1 MADDNKLFSFQG
13 YVYLG
18 GLSGR
23 KIVDPFWV
31 GDATMTIAL
40 ETESVEHNESFS
52 GQRLPYG
59 RLTTKKSATAT
70 LTLFEAKTDNLA
82 LALYGSNVPVTAGA
96 ATAEPLPAATAGS
109 LIELDHAMVSD
120 LVITDSTASPV
131 TLTEGQHY
139 AIENAAGGLVK
150 ILDLTS
156 LTQPLKAAYNYT
168 AADRTG
174 MFTSTPPERFLKM
187 VGVNTLNSAPVVVDL
202 YRVRF
207 DPASELAL
215 HHDEFGS
222 FELSGSLLA
231 VAGLMN
237 DALGGFGAITLGHA
251 A

>member
-1 MADDNKLFSFQG
+1 MADDNQLFSFQG

-18 GLSGR
+18 ELSGR
-23 KIVDPFWV
+23 KITNPFWV
-31 GDATMTIAL
+31 GDATMSITL

-70 LTLFEAKTDNLA
+70 LTLFEAKADNLA
-82 LALYGSNVPVTAGA
+82 LALYGSKVPVTAGTV
-96 ATAEPLPAATAGS
+96 TAETLPTAADGG
-109 LIELDHAMVSD
+109 LIELDHSIVSD
-120 LVITDSTASPV
+120 LVITDSASTAE
-131 TLTEGQHY
+131 TLIEGEHY

-150 ILDLTS
+150 LLDTTGLTA
-156 LTQPLKAAYNYT
+156 PFNAAYSYA
-168 AADRTG
+168 AADRTSL
-174 MFTSTPPERFLKM
+174 FTTTPPERFLKM
-187 VGVNTLNSAPVVVDL
+187 VGVNTLNNAPVVVDL

-215 HHDEFGS
+215 HNEEFGS

-237 DALGGFGAITLGHA
+237 DTLGGFGSLTLGA
-251 A
+251 GS